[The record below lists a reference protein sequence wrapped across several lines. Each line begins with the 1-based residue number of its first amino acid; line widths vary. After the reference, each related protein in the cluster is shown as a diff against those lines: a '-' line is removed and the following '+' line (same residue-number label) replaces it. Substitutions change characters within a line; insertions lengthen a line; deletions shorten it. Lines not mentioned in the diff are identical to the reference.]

1 MRQYQNRCFLKQ
13 PVTGPVRKHAGGAL
27 FLLGCL
33 VILTVYSFR
42 AEWPLWP
49 SAPAVSVLE
58 DGALH
63 VDASNLSE
71 GYFTAWSLENS
82 EHRLKMRVE
91 KEETSLT
98 YDLGSAGEEDTFP
111 LQLGDGEY
119 QVTMY
124 ENVGG
129 KKYAQ
134 AGHVSLTVQLSD
146 PLSPYLYTNQYVKYQ
161 PDSPV
166 MEAAAQ
172 LSGAAAGREL
182 YDAVC
187 DFMRSGFAYDYVRAI
202 TVEPGALPDIDNCY
216 MTKAGICQDL
226 SAVAVCLLRYG
237 GVPAKLVIGYADDN
251 YHAWVLAYPEGE
263 EVFFDP
269 TAELD
274 AIAAP
279 GDYAVERWY

>member
-1 MRQYQNRCFLKQ
+1 M
-13 PVTGPVRKHAGGAL
+13 TGPDRRRIGKLV
-27 FLLGCL
+27 FLLGCAVFL
-33 VILTVYSFR
+33 AVCSFR
-42 AEWPLWP
+42 ADWPVWP

-71 GYFTAWSLENS
+71 GYFTAWSLVNS

-91 KEETSLT
+91 KEETTLT
-98 YDLGSAGEEDTFP
+98 YDLGSEGEEDTFP

-146 PLSPYLYTNQYVKYQ
+146 SLSPYLYTNQYVKYQ

-166 MEAAAQ
+166 MEAAAE
-172 LSGAAAGREL
+172 LAGAAAGTQL
-182 YDAVC
+182 FDAVC
-187 DFMRSGFAYDYVRAI
+187 
-202 TVEPGALPDIDNCY
+202 
-216 MTKAGICQDL
+216 
-226 SAVAVCLLRYG
+226 
-237 GVPAKLVIGYADDN
+237 
-251 YHAWVLAYPEGE
+251 
-263 EVFFDP
+263 
-269 TAELD
+269 
-274 AIAAP
+274 
-279 GDYAVERWY
+279 